1 MATLYEIVVDCE
13 HAPSLARFWTTVLDG
28 YAIRPYDDEEIARLA
43 EQGLTP
49 ETDPVVLL
57 DGPGPSMCFQQ
68 VPEKKVAKNRVHVDV
83 LAADR
88 PAEVERLVALGGSVH
103 TEFDTW
109 TLMRDPEGNEF
120 CVSDPR

>member
-1 MATLYEIVVDCE
+1 M
-13 HAPSLARFWTTVLDG
+13 
-28 YAIRPYDDEEIARLA
+28 
-43 EQGLTP
+43 
-49 ETDPVVLL
+49 
-57 DGPGPSMCFQQ
+57 
-68 VPEKKVAKNRVHVDV
+68 HVDV

-120 CVSDPR
+120 CV